1 MTDNVIKFPRRKEET
16 VKVVDTMTLE
26 ETGNRIA
33 GDLMNVVH
41 DFFHDETGEC
51 IYTDEEYL
59 PLVICL
65 GEVLTAMYM
74 FSQGDD
80 SHPFYEIA
88 NDIFGDSSVDKSDEL
103 DYTGAN
109 VNNEEP

>member
-16 VKVVDTMTLE
+16 VEVVDTMTLE
-26 ETGNRIA
+26 ETGNHIA
-33 GDLMNVVH
+33 GDLMDVVH

-80 SHPFYEIA
+80 SHPFYGVAQE
-88 NDIFGDSSVDKSDEL
+88 IFGDSPVDNSEKESYNGDN
-103 DYTGAN
+103 TN
-109 VNNEEP
+109 IEET